1 MGSTAAASI
10 MAGSAAAIIA
20 DAAAMGDSVV
30 DSATARKQKKCARA
44 IDGACEQQPAL
55 LAGRVTIT
63 NAGRVTITKNSV
75 FGPHATSCTLQH
87 TEQQTV

>member
-1 MGSTAAASI
+1 

-63 NAGRVTITKNSV
+63 KNSV